1 MLTKVWENAYARK
14 MRRKTDKRILHILR
28 LPIEESY
35 LKDYGGFLGPL
46 GCQPIPFSKSE
57 NPLMLT
63 AEFLVSAVDPRVAAA
78 AAKAAMEVFVAIKDE
93 VPATENHMKNVEKA
107 SVAEKFN
114 PTYGMANRG
123 IASTGDCKEDDDA
136 NAVTFPASVDK
147 KMEYIKKKEG
157 LQIQTAAA
165 AALASAAVKAKHLAA
180 LEERKIKSL
189 VVLLVETQMKKLEI
203 KPRQFE
209 EQQAKI

>member
-1 MLTKVWENAYARK
+1 

-46 GCQPIPFSKSE
+46 GCQPILFGKSE

-123 IASTGDCKEDDDA
+123 IAGTGDCKEDDDA
-136 NAVTFPASVDK
+136 NAVTFPASVDE
-147 KMEYIKKKEG
+147 KME
-157 LQIQTAAA
+157 QIQTAAA

-203 KPRQFE
+203 KPRHFE